1 MAAIKAAAATA
12 AMAGTPYLPAAPSV
26 VVWYA
31 VYVVPSAVHV
41 VASVQVV
48 VGLLDVQPVFVF
60 DVQLDQPL
68 ILVPQ
73 HVV

>member
-1 MAAIKAAAATA
+1 MREI
-12 AMAGTPYLPAAPSV
+12 PCLPAAPSV

-48 VGLLDVQPVFVF
+48 ADLPDVQPEPVVRPVF
-60 DVQLDQPL
+60 DVQLVQPV

>member
-1 MAAIKAAAATA
+1 MRE
-12 AMAGTPYLPAAPSV
+12 TPCFPAAPSV

-31 VYVVPSAVHV
+31 VYVVPSAVQV
-41 VASVQVV
+41 VAD
-48 VGLLDVQPVFVF
+48 LPDVQPEPVVRPVF
-60 DVQLDQPL
+60 DVQLVQPV